1 MTKHFYKLAIT
12 FILLLQSSGFPQ
24 FWEYQVSGTTQ
35 HLNGV
40 HMLDTQI
47 GWICGD
53 AGTLLKTSN
62 SGQNWTQVNA
72 TVNDLNSILFKDAS
86 LGVAVGDDGTIIRTT
101 NGGTNW
107 FVVASGTTEQFRK
120 VSSGSGNTF
129 FAAGDNGLISVSTDN
144 GATWNL
150 KNAGTNIRFRG
161 TAATASNKVWI
172 VGENGVIKYST
183 DGGNNWNDQT
193 SGITNNDINDIQFI
207 NESIGFAGADGSNF
221 IFTTDG
227 GQNWAPRNS
236 GIFFDLHGI
245 YFQDANI
252 GWGVSIVGTI
262 FFTTDGGSSWTSQP
276 CGSAFTL
283 REAHFL
289 HQGKGWT
296 VGDNGTIA
304 MFTDNTVPVELT
316 SLSAN
321 VTGNNV
327 SLKWST
333 ATETNNSGFQVER
346 RNTQNERSDEWVN
359 IGFVNGHGTSIE
371 QQSYFFNDQNL
382 SAGKYLYRIM
392 HIDFYGSFEYFE
404 LESEVI
410 VNAPYTFS
418 LSQNYPNPFNPTTLI
433 KFSIPV
439 KGNVTLKVYDIIG
452 NEVATLVNENKDA
465 GTFEV
470 NFSAEDLS
478 SGIYLYQLKSS
489 SFIETKKMTL
499 IK

>member
-1 MTKHFYKLAIT
+1 MTKHFYYLAI
-12 FILLLQSSGFPQ
+12 ILIVLLQSSSFPQ
-24 FWEYQVSGTTQ
+24 FWDYQVSGTTQ

-40 HMLDTQI
+40 YMLDTQT

-53 AGTLLKTSN
+53 TGTLLKTN
-62 SGQNWTQVNA
+62 NGGQNWMQVNA

-86 LGVAVGDDGTIIRTT
+86 TGVAVGDDGTIIRTI
-101 NGGTNW
+101 NGGANW
-107 FVVASGTTEQFRK
+107 SVVASGTTEQFRK

-150 KNAGTNIRFRG
+150 KNAGTNLRFRG

-183 DGGNNWNDQT
+183 DGGNNWSDQT

-245 YFQDANI
+245 YFQEANI

-321 VTGNNV
+321 VTGSNV

-346 RNTQNERSDEWVN
+346 RKTQNERIDEWAN
-359 IGFVNGHGTSIE
+359 IGFVNGHGTSTE

-382 SAGKYLYRIM
+382 AAGKYLYRIKQ
-392 HIDFYGSFEYFE
+392 IDFDGSFEYFE

-410 VNAPYTFS
+410 VNAPNTFS

-470 NFSAEDLS
+470 NFSAENFS

>member
-1 MTKHFYKLAIT
+1 MIKHFYKLAIIL
-12 FILLLQSSGFPQ
+12 ILLLQSSGFPQ

-35 HLNGV
+35 NLNGV
-40 HMLDTQI
+40 YMLDTQT

-53 AGTLLKTSN
+53 VGTLLKTN
-62 SGQNWTQVNA
+62 NGGQNWTQVNA

-86 LGVAVGDDGTIIRTT
+86 IGVAVGDNGTIIRTS

-107 FVVASGTTEQFRK
+107 SVVASGTTEQFRK
-120 VSSGSGNTF
+120 VSYSSGNTF

-150 KNAGTNIRFRG
+150 KNAGTTLRFRG
-161 TAATASNKVWI
+161 TATTASNKVWI

-207 NESIGFAGADGSNF
+207 NENIGFAGADGSNF

-236 GIFFDLHGI
+236 GIFFDLYGI

-316 SLSAN
+316 SFSAN

-346 RNTQNERSDEWVN
+346 RKTQNERIEEWVN
-359 IGFVNGHGTSIE
+359 LGFVDGHGTSTV
-371 QQSYFFNDQNL
+371 QHSYLFNDQNL
-382 SAGKYLYRIM
+382 SVGKYLYRIKQ
-392 HIDFYGSFEYFE
+392 IDFDGSFEYFE
-404 LESEVI
+404 LTSEVT
-410 VNAPYTFS
+410 VESPNTFS

-452 NEVATLVNENKDA
+452 NEVATLINENKDA

-478 SGIYLYQLKSS
+478 SGIYLYQLKSTN
-489 SFIETKKMTL
+489 FIETRKMTL